1 MENRDNAKTKK
12 IMDRVLRYV
21 WYIFLVIILSP
32 IPVLFMVLAAGHTL
46 PNFLI
51 ATAFLWE
58 ASVLYL
64 LYIYYS

>member
-1 MENRDNAKTKK
+1 MLKTKK

-21 WYIFLVIILSP
+21 WYIFLGLLLSP
-32 IPVLFMVLAAGHTL
+32 VPVLFMVLAAGYTL
-46 PNFLI
+46 PHFLM
-51 ATAFLWE
+51 ATALLWE